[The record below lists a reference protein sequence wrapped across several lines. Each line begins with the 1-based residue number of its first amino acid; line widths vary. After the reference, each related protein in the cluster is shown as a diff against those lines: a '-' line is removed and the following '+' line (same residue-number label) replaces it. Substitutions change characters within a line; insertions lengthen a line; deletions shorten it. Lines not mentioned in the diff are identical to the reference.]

1 MARQSTKTNS
11 AWIEL
16 SDVPRHAR
24 DRLIA
29 AFGPEKLRYDP
40 STQTLGLPSRMRDV
54 SWEQYSALLK
64 ALPDRRLRH
73 SYDRGTLEMMSPS
86 DRHDKLKTVIGR
98 FIEHMTISM
107 GIRIEC
113 FGSATRRR
121 RSVKRGLEPD
131 ETYFIANE
139 PAMRGRFDYRPE
151 HDPPPDLV
159 LEVDLRR
166 PSSRRIKIYSS
177 LGVPEIWKYRKDEVE
192 FLALGP
198 DGKYSAIEQS
208 LSFPFLTPA
217 DITRHVDRLSS
228 EPTDDVIVAF
238 AKWAKKQKKK
248 YEAAK
253 PKKRKRS

>member
-1 MARQSTKTNS
+1 MRPATPTKS

-16 SDVPRHAR
+16 SDVPRKAR
-24 DRLIA
+24 DKIAA
-29 AFGPEKLRYDP
+29 AFGSEKLRYDP
-40 STQTLGLPSRMRDV
+40 DTLTLALPSRMRDV

-64 ALPDRRLRH
+64 ALPDHRLRH

-98 FIEHMTISM
+98 LIEHMTISM

-166 PSSRRIKIYSS
+166 PSSRRMKIYAS
-177 LGVPEIWKYRKDEVE
+177 LGVPEVWKYRKGEVE

-198 DGKYSAIEQS
+198 DSKYSPVEQS

-217 DITRHVDRLSS
+217 DITRHLDRLPS
-228 EPTDDVIVAF
+228 EPTDDVIVDF

-248 YEAAK
+248 YEAAH
-253 PKKRKRS
+253 PKKRKKS